1 MIARAHITAW
11 AAVAPWPFEYQI
23 EQDLLLSRLM
33 IEIAQHPLLE
43 AELRMRGG
51 TCLHKLVLPTAQR
64 YSEDLDYVRSTRS
77 GVGPIIDALR
87 ELAELVGLGVIAR
100 VRARGMVHVI
110 LETESAVG
118 TTPLRVKV
126 EINVEETTPLL
137 DPIQIEHAVDS
148 RWWSGSAPVKTFV
161 LEELMG
167 TKLRALYQRS
177 KGRDIFD
184 LWHVLTTQDVD
195 DKLIVDAL
203 HHYMGDAAFTYPQLR
218 QNLLAKLADP
228 DFRTDMQGLLVD
240 APNDWDVTAAAD
252 VVMRRLGRHLRNAPP
267 AAQLAG
273 DSWRS

>member
-11 AAVAPWPFEYQI
+11 AAAAPWPFEYQI

-33 IEIAQHPLLE
+33 IEIAQHPLLGS
-43 AELRMRGG
+43 ELHMRGG
-51 TCLHKLVLPTAQR
+51 TCLHKLVLPAAQR

-77 GVGPIIDALR
+77 GVGPIIDAIR
-87 ELAELVGLGVIAR
+87 ELAEQVGLDVVAR
-100 VRARGMVHVI
+100 ERARGMVHVI
-110 LETESAVG
+110 LEIESAVSA
-118 TTPLRVKV
+118 TPLRVKV
-126 EINVEETTPLL
+126 EINVEETTPLI

-148 RWWSGSAPVKTFV
+148 QWWSGSAPVATFA

-184 LWHVLTTQDVD
+184 LWHVLATQDVD
-195 DKLIVDAL
+195 DNLIVDAL
-203 HHYMGDAAFTYPQLR
+203 HHYMGDDAFTYPQLR
-218 QNLLAKLADP
+218 QNLLAKIADP
-228 DFRTDMQGLLVD
+228 DFRTDLEGLLVD
-240 APNDWDVTAAAD
+240 APDDWDVTAAAD
-252 VVMRRLGRHLRNAPP
+252 VVMHRLGPHLRNAPT